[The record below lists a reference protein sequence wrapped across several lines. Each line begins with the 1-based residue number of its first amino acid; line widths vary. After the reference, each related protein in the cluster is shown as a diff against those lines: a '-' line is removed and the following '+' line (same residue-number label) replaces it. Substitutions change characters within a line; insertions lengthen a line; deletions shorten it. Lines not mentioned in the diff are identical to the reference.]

1 MTDSQGRLID
11 FKNTIIILTSN
22 LGSQAILDS
31 ISEHEQITK
40 EVKEVVDVALK
51 NHFRPEFLNR
61 LDEIIY
67 FNALS
72 KTEIYGIVK
81 LLLSDLQ
88 KRLLEKGI
96 HLKVTK
102 EAIEFIIEKGYD
114 INFGARPLKRTIQAE
129 VETRLAKEIVAQ
141 NVKEGDTVQV
151 VMGKDGELEMEIS
164 K

>member
-96 HLKVTK
+96 HLRVMK